1 MYLHKSICIALL
13 GIGLLS
19 FISCK
24 KETEYAPYPYNE
36 IQSLKI
42 TSGGETISA
51 AVSADSIVIYWPSYL
66 NKPAKVSPELIVS
79 EKASVTPASGEEV
92 DFVTGTKYSVKAQNG
107 TVKDYFL
114 KVVINQPPIQ
124 LGEVEY
130 LTYQAEKGGSYT
142 FRNGT
147 YLRYVIPDPAV
158 TSFYLVDSSGVEH
171 QLEISFTEDN
181 QDMTV
186 TVPDDDK
193 FRMGGHKIK
202 IISGTQTVVSNN
214 YIFGIIYPAS
224 LQGTADALTSSITVK
239 RGDEITFPG
248 TGFFEMKEAIVFT
261 YDANGNESELG
272 ALELVSFTATTATYR
287 VPASFPLG
295 TRAVG
300 SYAAGSVNIALRTSD
315 YFSSWSWYDT
325 PKVTLPVNAP
335 FDGSLS
341 FTVTE

>member
-13 GIGLLS
+13 SIGLLS

-24 KETEYAPYPYNE
+24 KETEYAPHPYNE

-51 AVSADSIVIYWPSYL
+51 AVSADSIIVYWPSYL
-66 NKPAKVSPELIVS
+66 NKPAKISPQLIVS
-79 EKASVTPASGEEV
+79 ENATVTPASGTEI
-92 DFVTGTKYSVKAQNG
+92 DFVTGTKYSVKAQSG
-107 TVKDYFL
+107 AVKDYFL
-114 KVVINQPPIQ
+114 KIVINQPPIQ

-142 FRNGT
+142 FKNGT
-147 YLRYVIPDPAV
+147 YLRYVIPDPTV
-158 TSFYLVDSSGVEH
+158 TSFYLIDSSDVEH
-171 QLEISFTEDN
+171 QLEISFTESEDL
-181 QDMTV
+181 TV

-193 FRMGGHKIK
+193 FRMGGYKIK
-202 IISGTQTVVSNN
+202 IISGTQTLVSNN

-224 LQGTADALTSSITVK
+224 LRGTADPLTSSITVK
-239 RGDEITFPG
+239 RGDEITFSG
-248 TGFFEMKEAIVFT
+248 TGFFEMKEAIVLT

-272 ALELVSFTATTATYR
+272 TLELVSFTATTATYR
-287 VPASFPLG
+287 VPVNFPLG

-300 SYAAGSVNIALRTSD
+300 TYATGSVNIALRTSD
-315 YFSSWSWYDT
+315 YFSSWSWFDT